1 MYGMSAMHGNP
12 SLRNPCEPWARN
24 DNATFRPSLPLIED
38 RRHSRGAVTGGG
50 ACHSLP
56 SPPAAT
62 SRFRLACERTR
73 LCARTRLR
81 VLIERA
87 KASTSWCSLAA
98 LLKEKLG

>member
-1 MYGMSAMHGNP
+1 MSAMHGNP

-24 DNATFRPSLPLIED
+24 ENATFRPSLED
-38 RRHSRGAVTGGG
+38 HTPRQLDGDNWGAVTGGG